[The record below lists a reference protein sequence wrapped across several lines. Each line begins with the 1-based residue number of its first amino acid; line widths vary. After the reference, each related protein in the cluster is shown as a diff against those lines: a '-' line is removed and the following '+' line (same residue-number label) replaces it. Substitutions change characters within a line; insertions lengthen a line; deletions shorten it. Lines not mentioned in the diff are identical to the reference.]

1 MALEFPSKSQA
12 NRHSDESGGAI
23 KLYLVVR
30 VGYRSRS
37 VRVHGLHA
45 SFADN
50 WSGNPGLGFRNKV
63 A

>member
-45 SFADN
+45 SLRTT
-50 WSGNPGLGFRNKV
+50 GPGIQG
-63 A
+63 